1 MSSANSSS
9 FTSFSI
15 WIPFISSLINM
26 VRTSKTM
33 LNDSGRS
40 EHPFLVPDIKEML
53 SVFHHVWECLLWVC
67 HIWPL
72 LCWGRF
78 PLCPLYGEFF
88 FFPHKW
94 VLNFV
99 KCFFCIYWYYH
110 IFFIFQFVNIVYHI
124 GQFAYTK
131 EYLHPW
137 DKPHLTMV
145 YDSLDVLLDSVLVF
159 CWGFLHLCWSVI
171 LTCDCFSL
179 SNFGEEF

>member
-1 MSSANSSS
+1 MIVAGVSTLFLFLILRKCFQFFTMFENVCCGFVIYGLYYVEVGSLYAHFMESS
-9 FTSFSI
+9 
-15 WIPFISSLINM
+15 
-26 VRTSKTM
+26 
-33 LNDSGRS
+33 
-40 EHPFLVPDIKEML
+40 
-53 SVFHHVWECLLWVC
+53 
-67 HIWPL
+67 
-72 LCWGRF
+72 
-78 PLCPLYGEFF
+78 F